1 MKYFAGGAAIVV
13 LIVIGLLIVDVTV
26 TPPAVPPG
34 RCVFQDNF
42 ILPDRCLSS
51 CSSGVDCPTTRT
63 RPYFVFWTEAAGC
76 PDAVI
81 CGRRSERPLAARP
94 DDVVME

>member
-1 MKYFAGGAAIVV
+1 MKWFVGGGILAALVIAVLVV
-13 LIVIGLLIVDVTV
+13 IDVTA
-26 TPPAVPPG
+26 TPPPVAPG
-34 RCVFQDNF
+34 RCTFQNNL

-51 CSSGVDCPTTRT
+51 CPGGVDCPTAMT

-81 CGRRSERPLAARP
+81 CAKAQRKSGGL
-94 DDVVME
+94 